1 VVCLLWSFRVETDT
15 AVISSR
21 ESQKEEK
28 NLPKTY
34 TRTHLI
40 LSLVDYAITVIYF
53 LLLIFAGGSLWLGK
67 VAEGVTTASYG
78 KLIAFVLLVG
88 FGNWLI
94 LAPLELYSRFILE
107 HKYGLSNQTFFQW
120 IWEGVKSALVGLL
133 IFLPL
138 IIALYY
144 FLREFPVWWW
154 VPVGII
160 IFVFSVVL
168 AQLAPILIFPL
179 FYKFRPLEN
188 EELKKKILALCEKV
202 GVQVSAIFSFNLSKT
217 TKKANAAFTGLGKTK
232 RIILSD
238 TLLENFTTDEIEVVF
253 AHELGHYKHGH
264 IKKGLVLSLIVIFAG
279 LFLTAILY
287 RWAAQQLGYA
297 SFDQIE
303 ALPLF
308 FLLFMIYNLI
318 VMPIQNAVSRH
329 FEVQADTFALDLTR
343 KPTDFISAMEKLS
356 KLNLSDK
363 EPNPVVEFLFYSHPS
378 IEKRIALA
386 EKQVNG

>member
-1 VVCLLWSFRVETDT
+1 METDT
-15 AVISSR
+15 TVVSSQ
-21 ESQKEEK
+21 ESLKKEE
-28 NLPKTY
+28 NRPKTY

-40 LSLVDYAITVIYF
+40 LSLVDYGIMLIYF
-53 LLLIFAGGSLWLGK
+53 LVLIFGRGSLWFGK
-67 VAEGVTTASYG
+67 VAEGIVTASYG
-78 KLIAFVLLVG
+78 KLVVFVLLVG

-94 LAPLELYSRFILE
+94 LFPLELYSGFIME

-120 IWEGVKSALVGLL
+120 MWEGAKSAIVGLL

-138 IIALYY
+138 VILLYY

-160 IFVFSVVL
+160 IFFFSVLL
-168 AQLAPILIFPL
+168 AQLGPILIFPL

-188 EELKKKILALCEKV
+188 EELKKKILALCKKV

-238 TLLENFTTDEIEVVF
+238 TLLEKFTPDEIEVVF

-264 IKKGLVLSLIVIFAG
+264 IRKGLVLSLFVIFAG

-287 RWAAQQLGYA
+287 RWAVGQLGYV
-297 SFDQIE
+297 SVDQIE

-329 FEVQADTFALDLTR
+329 FEVQADTFALNLTQ
-343 KPTDFISAMEKLS
+343 KPADFISAMEKLS

-378 IEKRIALA
+378 IKKRIALA
-386 EKQVNG
+386 QKQADN

>member
-1 VVCLLWSFRVETDT
+1 MKTDVT
-15 AVISSR
+15 ESSSGKGR
-21 ESQKEEK
+21 KEEK

-40 LSLVDYAITVIYF
+40 LSLVDYGITLIYF
-53 LLLIFAGGSLWLGK
+53 LVLIFAGGSFWIGK
-67 VAEGVTTASYG
+67 LAEGITTASYG
-78 KLIAFVLLVG
+78 KLIVFVLLVG
-88 FGNWLI
+88 LGNWL
-94 LAPLELYSRFILE
+94 LLFPLELYSKFIME

-120 IWEGVKSALVGLL
+120 VWEGIKSAVVGLL

-138 IIALYY
+138 IVVLYY
-144 FLREFPVWWW
+144 FLKEFPVWWW

-160 IFVFSVVL
+160 IFFFSVLL

-179 FYKFRPLEN
+179 FYKFHPLEN
-188 EELKKKILALCEKV
+188 EELETKILSLCEKV

-238 TLLENFTTDEIEVVF
+238 TLLKKFTPDEIEVVF

-264 IKKGLVLSLIVIFAG
+264 IKKGLILSFFVIFAG
-279 LFLTAILY
+279 LFLTSILY
-287 RWAAQQLGYA
+287 QWAVQQLGYA
-297 SFDQIE
+297 SVDQIE

-308 FLLFMIYNLI
+308 FLLFMIYSLI
-318 VMPIQNAVSRH
+318 VMPIQNVVSRH
-329 FEVQADTFALDLTR
+329 FEVQADTFALDITQ
-343 KPTDFISAMEKLS
+343 KAADFISAMEKLS
-356 KLNLSDK
+356 NLNLSDK

-378 IEKRIALA
+378 IKKRIELA
-386 EKQVNG
+386 ERQVKGSFGNF